1 MPPAQFPASG
11 ILQGVREYGDH
22 GPGLKRH
29 PTERGANPWNAGGA
43 ALMALILWEC
53 NDCIPGC
60 KLTAHI
66 DLDDPPEGCPWAHQ
80 NTEDPNRCNW
90 KAKKVLDD

>member
-1 MPPAQFPASG
+1 MVVCAFHTDGRYFKENGGLHTAERETSQGG
-11 ILQGVREYGDH
+11 IL
-22 GPGLKRH
+22 
-29 PTERGANPWNAGGA
+29 
-43 ALMALILWEC
+43 MAVILWEC

-90 KAKKVLDD
+90 KAKKVLE

>member
-1 MPPAQFPASG
+1 MEIMARALRDTPPNEARIRG
-11 ILQGVREYGDH
+11 MQG
-22 GPGLKRH
+22 
-29 PTERGANPWNAGGA
+29 AGGA